1 MPWRAASGD
10 GERAVGE
17 VLVHTAILQG
27 LGIIDDLA
35 RATVS
40 ARLADGTSCAATL
53 DAEPGEF
60 RWDRYPPYWTVLADT
75 VRGQPRP
82 LHLRHRD
89 LPYWFEYLPA
99 ENLVYFQYNS
109 VRNHPAG
116 IR

>member
-1 MPWRAASGD
+1 VSELSVRCWSTPQSGRP
-10 GERAVGE
+10 G
-17 VLVHTAILQG
+17 HY
-27 LGIIDDLA
+27 DDLA

-60 RWDRYPPYWTVLADT
+60 RWDRYPPACTVLADT
-75 VRGQPRP
+75 VPGQPR
-82 LHLRHRD
+82 LSHLRHRD